1 MQKFTVLLAVMVMA
15 LAGCTTNTSIQ
26 NLQFSG
32 QTEPYPE
39 DYREIVWKVVE
50 PLTRNGNAVLV
61 SEPMTAAGMSAFGPR
76 RWYVCV
82 RGLGPGRADQTTL
95 YDSIEGM
102 FGQRPQ
108 QAEAVLFLTRGATP
122 IPQHTYD
129 SPLCRQARF
138 SVLSTPS

>member
-1 MQKFTVLLAVMVMA
+1 MQKFIVLLAAMAMA
-15 LAGCTTNTSIQ
+15 LAGCTTNTNIQ

-32 QTEPYPE
+32 ETDPYLAN
-39 DYREIVWKVVE
+39 YREVVWKAVE
-50 PLTRNGNAVLV
+50 PLPREGDVLLV

-82 RGLGPGRADQTTL
+82 RGLRPGRADRPTL

-102 FGQRPQ
+102 LGERPQ

-122 IPQHTYD
+122 VPQHTHD

-138 SVLSTPS
+138 STLSASS